1 MGGVERMSW
10 WWQTEENRRREE
22 EAKLSS
28 SRCSAR
34 HTPTKQPERPTLSFL
49 GERPPSRQTRDPCYG
64 IKAPLDTDT
73 LGTYYLRYTCE

>member
-1 MGGVERMSW
+1 MEGVERMSW

-22 EAKLSS
+22 EALLQSLLSETH
-28 SRCSAR
+28 A
-34 HTPTKQPERPTLSFL
+34 HLTKQPERPTLSFL
-49 GERPPSRQTRDPCYG
+49 GERPPSRQTRNPCHG